1 MFEKHIADLV
11 QALVAGVGGVIAA
24 LLRKETHGLSETIIA
39 GAGAMFLGFIVA
51 KICRISGLNEDTAI
65 ILTSLSGWLGAER
78 TSRYLEKAVKAR
90 LGFPDK
96 DGDDEEKTK

>member
-1 MFEKHIADLV
+1 MFEKHIADLM
-11 QALVAGVGGVIAA
+11 QALVAGIGGVIAA
-24 LLRKETHGLSETIIA
+24 LMRKETHGLSETIIA

-78 TSRYLEKAVKAR
+78 TSRYLERMVTSR
-90 LGFPDK
+90 LGIPDEDEKK
-96 DGDDEEKTK
+96 DDTK